1 MIRAFDHTSFT
12 VADIDVAVAFW
23 RDVMG
28 LRLDDLSRREQ
39 PWLGRVVGLP
49 GATCRVAHLR
59 GHGSHLELI
68 EYDEGWQGE
77 NVFGP
82 ANRPGAAHLAFWV
95 DDIAAA
101 VEQMTAGGATR
112 LGEVTLCASGP
123 VADCLAIY
131 LRDPGG
137 IIVELVEEVGG

>member
-12 VADIDVAVAFW
+12 VADIDAAVAFW

-28 LRLDDLSRREQ
+28 LRLDDLSSREQ
-39 PWLGRVVGLP
+39 PWLGAVVGLP

-59 GHGSHLELI
+59 RHGAHLEFI
-68 EYDEGWQGE
+68 EYDEDWRGE
-77 NVFGP
+77 SVFGP
-82 ANRPGAAHLAFWV
+82 ANRPGAAHLAFTV
-95 DDIAAA
+95 DDIEA
-101 VEQMTAGGATR
+101 VVDAMTAGGAAK

-131 LRDPGG
+131 MKDPGG
-137 IIVELVEEVGG
+137 IIVELVEESG